1 MLKKFADGVAA
12 GLMITIGC
20 AVYLACEIKFVGAI
34 FFAVA
39 LLTIC
44 LKGYSLFTGKV
55 GYLPESHSKDDVE
68 TLLLGLLGNA
78 VATCGAGFVLGLT
91 MSELNTAAIAAYE
104 AKLAQEWY
112 QTSVRAIFCGVLM
125 YVAVSTY
132 KENKTLAGI
141 FFAVPAFILS
151 GFEHSIADMG
161 YFGISGRVSAQ
172 AFLFIVIVLAG
183 NAIGGVLLPLIT
195 GKLKINKKSSE
206 SVENEKDANTDGR

>member
-1 MLKKFADGVAA
+1 MLKKFADGIAA

-20 AVYLACEIKFVGAI
+20 AVYLACEVKYVGAI

-68 TLLLGLLGNA
+68 ALLLGLLGNA

-91 MSELNTAAIAAYE
+91 MPGLKSAAIAAYD
-104 AKLAQEWY
+104 AKLTQEWY
-112 QTSVRAIFCGVLM
+112 QTLVRAIFCGVLM

-132 KENKTLAGI
+132 KENKMLAGI

-161 YFGISGRVSAQ
+161 YFGISGQVSAQ
-172 AFLFIVIVLAG
+172 AFSFIVIVLVG

-195 GKLKINKKSSE
+195 GKLKIKKKASE
-206 SVENEKDANTDGR
+206 GAEDEKDA